1 MPATISSLSL
11 APFPGD
17 TPAPQNTPVRQ
28 PVAEPPEAESDINT
42 APPALADPPA
52 QVSPSA
58 RRALDFLEAADLS
71 NQCSSTT
78 RVLTGVLS
86 APQHA
91 LPQTGTLFPPILEEE
106 APRDC
111 VAECYGLESADI
123 VALVMGVA
131 LAALVTYTVVQ
142 VSRKL
147 VLR

>member
-11 APFPGD
+11 APFPGGAS
-17 TPAPQNTPVRQ
+17 PPPNTPVQQ
-28 PVAEPPEAESDINT
+28 PVAEPPEADDADINT
-42 APPALADPPA
+42 APSALADPPA
-52 QVSPSA
+52 QAPSST
-58 RRALDFLEAADLS
+58 LDFLAAADPPAE
-71 NQCSSTT
+71 CASTT
-78 RVLTGVLS
+78 RVLTAVLS